1 MGGNCT
7 QESLP
12 TIFILQLVRG
22 LEDAVGDADL
32 ARLVVGAVHLAV
44 LAQLGQD
51 LGGLQ
56 GVSPGVVPIAVK
68 GKKEI

>member
-1 MGGNCT
+1 MGGNC
-7 QESLP
+7 QQDSLP
-12 TIFILQLVRG
+12 TIFILQLARS

-32 ARLVVGAVHLAV
+32 ARLVVGAVHLTV

-56 GVSPGVVPIAVK
+56 GVSPGVVPVTVK
-68 GKKEI
+68 GKNEM